1 MRDDEYYKAIAKVA
15 EDWRRQNAFTLQKIA
30 RMDKTIQPAYIRML
44 KDLES
49 SMVGFKGMQ
58 EQVRALSDS
67 IRPIKS
73 ALEQNILKANLQM
86 SAVLVSLKRY
96 QDIAKQLQ
104 EDRRRWGESL
114 RASIGALFQP
124 VDIATALRRDFSLM
138 MSSTLFAHQ
147 SVARMNFRAI
157 GEATNI
163 AHHLRAALYQ
173 PLIEMANSYRHLWD
187 TFRINFQRVFSV
199 PLVVIKAPSTEM
211 YLAAH
216 QAVASTKEAEVSP
229 EEEEFLAEIEPSK
242 QYMCE
247 LISSV
252 DVKLLPLY
260 QGAID
265 AIASRNIDKVR
276 HATTSLRELF
286 THILH
291 KLTPDEAFFEWNREE
306 SNLSNG
312 RPTRKGRLMYIC
324 RNINYG
330 AFITFVER
338 DILAAVA
345 FLDLLQKGT
354 HAIQKPYDDRQLKAL
369 LIRMENLLNL
379 IIRISRGV

>member
-30 RMDKTIQPAYIRML
+30 RMAKTIQPAYIRMV

-49 SMVGFKGMQ
+49 SVVGFRTMQ
-58 EQVRALSDS
+58 EQIRALSDS

-86 SAVLVSLKRY
+86 SAVLVSLKPY

-104 EDRRRWGESL
+104 EDQHRWAESL
-114 RASIGALFQP
+114 RACIGALSQP
-124 VDIATALRRDFSLM
+124 ADIAMALRQDFSLM
-138 MSSTLFAHQ
+138 MSSTLFAQQ
-147 SVARMNFRAI
+147 SVACINFRAI
-157 GEATNI
+157 GETINI

-199 PLVVIKAPSTEM
+199 PLVVTKAPSSEM

-216 QAVASTKEAEVSP
+216 QAVVSTKEAEVSP
-229 EEEEFLAEIEPSK
+229 GEEEFLAEIEPSK
-242 QYMCE
+242 QYIRE
-247 LISSV
+247 LFASI

-260 QGAID
+260 EGAID
-265 AIASRNIDKVR
+265 AIASNNVDKVR
-276 HATTSLRELF
+276 HVTISLRELF

-291 KLTPDEAFFEWNREE
+291 KLAPNEAFFEWNEDE

-312 RPTRKGRLMYIC
+312 RPTRKGRIIYIC
-324 RNINYG
+324 RNINYD
-330 AFITFVER
+330 AFTTFIER
-338 DILAAVA
+338 DISAAIA
-345 FLDLLQKGT
+345 FLDLLAKGT
-354 HAIQKPYDDRQLKAL
+354 HAIEKPYDDRQLKAL
-369 LIRMENLLNL
+369 LIRMECLLDL

>member
-1 MRDDEYYKAIAKVA
+1 MQDDEYYKAIAKVA

-58 EQVRALSDS
+58 EQIRALSES

-73 ALEQNILKANLQM
+73 ALELNVLKANLQM
-86 SAVLVSLKRY
+86 SAVLVSLKPY
-96 QDIAKQLQ
+96 EDIAKQFQ
-104 EDRRRWGESL
+104 EDQRRWAESL
-114 RASIGALFQP
+114 RASIGALSQP

-138 MSSTLFAHQ
+138 MSSTLFAQ
-147 SVARMNFRAI
+147 QLVARINFRAI
-157 GEATNI
+157 GEAINI

-199 PLVVIKAPSTEM
+199 PLVVTKAPSSEM

-216 QAVASTKEAEVSP
+216 QAVVSTKEAEVLP

-242 QYMCE
+242 QYMRE
-247 LISSV
+247 LFASI

-276 HATTSLRELF
+276 HATISLRELF

-291 KLTPDEAFFEWNREE
+291 KLAPDGAFFEWNEDE

-312 RPTRKGRLMYIC
+312 RPTREGRIIYIC

-330 AFITFVER
+330 AFITFVQR
-338 DILAAVA
+338 DISAAVA

-354 HAIQKPYDDRQLKAL
+354 HAIEKPYDDRQLKAL
-369 LIRMENLLNL
+369 LIRIECLLDF
-379 IIRISRGV
+379 IIRISRD